1 MKKITVLI
9 TDDTYNILVNY
20 CYSGCPYHRAYFK
33 DVINRAILE
42 YCKKY
47 G

>member
-9 TDDTYNILVNY
+9 PDDTYNILVNY
-20 CYSGCPYHRAYFK
+20 CYSSSSYRRAYFK

-42 YCKKY
+42 YCKKC